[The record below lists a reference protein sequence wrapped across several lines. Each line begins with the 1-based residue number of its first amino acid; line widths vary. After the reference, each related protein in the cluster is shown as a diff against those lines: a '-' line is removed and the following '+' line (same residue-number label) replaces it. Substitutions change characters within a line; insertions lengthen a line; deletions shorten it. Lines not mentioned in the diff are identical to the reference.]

1 MTNEDMQT
9 RYRAL
14 EEQVTQL
21 KKSTQKSHED
31 LRQII
36 IQHQQ
41 INQSSQQNLQ
51 GAQQALQNSIA
62 ELAARVTM
70 MAPSQIGSS
79 TNPPASAPST
89 P

>member
-21 KKSTQKSHED
+21 KKSTQKSIED

-36 IQHQQ
+36 IQQQQ

-51 GAQQALQNSIA
+51 GA
-62 ELAARVTM
+62 
-70 MAPSQIGSS
+70 
-79 TNPPASAPST
+79 
-89 P
+89 